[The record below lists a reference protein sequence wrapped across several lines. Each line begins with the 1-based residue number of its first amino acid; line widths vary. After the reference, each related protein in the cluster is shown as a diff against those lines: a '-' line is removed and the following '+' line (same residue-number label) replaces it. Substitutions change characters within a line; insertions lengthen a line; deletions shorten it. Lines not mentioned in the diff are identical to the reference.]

1 MAETPE
7 GVKTPDSISQN
18 YLKQKSVMNDLENW
32 EQNEEIEKINEKLRG
47 INSQA
52 QNFSKSIEYFN
63 DKNDANDFLIPD
75 YDIHMCKAPFTDMAF
90 DLREY
95 SEVHKNCSHS
105 QSKVNILLMERIAIF
120 RQKMPARCKK
130 SMIETFDKLVNK
142 LLDLTSSDVKAFKIH
157 KFDPFADAML
167 LIIANEI
174 NMPKNVFLECLS
186 IETRLVP
193 SKITEVKKYSCYKK
207 LKILSDKTFANEI
220 KNN

>member
-1 MAETPE
+1 MAETPS
-7 GVKTPDSISQN
+7 GVHTPNSFCP
-18 YLKQKSVMNDLENW
+18 YTKQKSITHDLENW
-32 EQNEEIEKINEKLRG
+32 EQNEEIEKINEKLKEISCG
-47 INSQA
+47 HI
-52 QNFSKSIEYFN
+52 QNFEKCNEDFKHF
-63 DKNDANDFLIPD
+63 DNDADDFEIPD

-95 SEVHKNCSHS
+95 SEVHKNCTHAK
-105 QSKVNILLMERIAIF
+105 SKVNVLLMERIAIF

-130 SMIETFDKLVNK
+130 SMIETFDMLINK
-142 LLDLTSSDVKAFKIH
+142 FLDLTSSDVKTFKIH

-174 NMPKNVFLECLS
+174 NMPRNVFLECLS

-207 LKILSDKTFANEI
+207 LKNLSDRTLA
-220 KNN
+220 KN